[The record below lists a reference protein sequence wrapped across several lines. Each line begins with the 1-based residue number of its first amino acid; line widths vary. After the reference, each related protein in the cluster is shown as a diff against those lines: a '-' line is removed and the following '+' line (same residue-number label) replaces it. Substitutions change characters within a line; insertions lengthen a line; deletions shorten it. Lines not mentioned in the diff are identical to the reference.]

1 MRLKN
6 HLKRIKR
13 TQRNRE
19 RVSPLSIIYKGVTKL
34 AIVTLEET
42 KQYLRV
48 DGDDEDAL
56 ITSLITAAEEYLK
69 NATGIQFDDT
79 NSLAKLFCWVLVT
92 DWYENREYT
101 FTGKVSEKVRPII
114 ESMLTQLKYCYESFE
129 EAQEG

>member
-19 RVSPLSIIYKGVTKL
+19 RVSPLSIVYKGVTKL

-42 KQYLRV
+42 KKYLRI
-48 DGDDEDAL
+48 DDNESDIL
-56 ITSLITAAEEYLK
+56 ITSLMNAAEEYLK
-69 NATGIQFDDT
+69 NATGNQFDNT
-79 NSLAKLFCWVLVT
+79 NSLAKLFCLVLIT
-92 DWYENREYT
+92 DWFENREYSY
-101 FTGKVSEKVRPII
+101 TGKVSEKVRPII